1 MPRKSVFKSKRQYTK
16 GLNNQV
22 VALVR
27 EHKDVRHLPPPG
39 FIELC
44 LEQPRPKAPD
54 GDQWIHE
61 IKFDGYYI
69 TQGKAGADAFAVI
82 RDAMK

>member
-1 MPRKSVFKSKRQYTK
+1 
-16 GLNNQV
+16 
-22 VALVR
+22 
-27 EHKDVRHLPPPG
+27 VRHLPPPG
-39 FIELC
+39 FIEPC
-44 LEQPRPKAPD
+44 LEQPRPKGPD
-54 GDQWIHE
+54 DDQWIHD